1 MVCVVACL
9 SRSSVPGSC
18 GGNTRAIIHHP
29 WTAPRFQEQYPTLS
43 TGKGTRCITWPYRP
57 ANPKTTLHRQIWRV
71 PRTFLF
77 LTLVF
82 LCPNRTLHQLGLNE
96 ILVIPAA
103 GTRNMGVTQHCIY
116 FMKTHVCLSNEYWH
130 IQNPPVEMILWSTRT
145 VPIHYFITRPGRN
158 NLLVNWPWSL

>member
-1 MVCVVACL
+1 MWSQNQKC
-9 SRSSVPGSC
+9 SSVPGSC
-18 GGNTRAIIHHP
+18 DGNKRVIIHHP
-29 WTAPRFQEQYPTLS
+29 WTAPHF
-43 TGKGTRCITWPYRP
+43 
-57 ANPKTTLHRQIWRV
+57 
-71 PRTFLF
+71 PRTIPNDIGWEKILDVLHSHIDRPTPQLHCIDKFEESHAYF
-77 LTLVF
+77 ILTLVF

-116 FMKTHVCLSNEYWH
+116 FMKTHICLSKEYWH